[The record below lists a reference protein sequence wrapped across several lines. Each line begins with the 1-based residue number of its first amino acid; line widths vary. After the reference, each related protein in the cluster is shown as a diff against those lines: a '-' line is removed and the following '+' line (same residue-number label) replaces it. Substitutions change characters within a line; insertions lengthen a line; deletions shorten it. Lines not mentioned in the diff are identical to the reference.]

1 MQNINRHLSTVKE
14 FYVINIHLPSHIQHN
29 VPYHTTYIQTASTA
43 IAVLAVCMCSVFYSV
58 IIQLFRIFEVSIF
71 SCLVSHVVLQEQEI
85 L

>member
-43 IAVLAVCMCSVFYSV
+43 ITVLAVC
-58 IIQLFRIFEVSIF
+58 IFIVS
-71 SCLVSHVVLQEQEI
+71 SC
-85 L
+85 

>member
-43 IAVLAVCMCSVFYSV
+43 ITVLAVC
-58 IIQLFRIFEVSIF
+58 IFIVS
-71 SCLVSHVVLQEQEI
+71 SVVLQEQEI